1 MAKYKEFNEAIE
13 CSRDELLDIIKTE
26 IDHSNHFSNTVEV

>member
-1 MAKYKEFNEAIE
+1 MKRLNVVEI
-13 CSRDELLDIIKTE
+13 DELLDIIKTE